1 MDEGATGSEKV
12 RDNALRMKLNSVCR
26 STAAC
31 DANLFAEVEDHWESD
46 GSGVAD
52 GLLGAE
58 LSTGHRL
65 QTPPPITNNV
75 PRYEIVAELTSSLI
89 KALCESLVLLQNI

>member
-31 DANLFAEVEDHWESD
+31 DANLLAEVEDH
-46 GSGVAD
+46 
-52 GLLGAE
+52 
-58 LSTGHRL
+58 
-65 QTPPPITNNV
+65 
-75 PRYEIVAELTSSLI
+75 
-89 KALCESLVLLQNI
+89 